1 MQIIDFSFIDAINFM
16 IWLIASYGLSKIFK
30 KFNIEGWWAFIPGAR
45 IYWLGRCAD
54 WEEDGKIDMIFEI
67 LTYPI
72 LVAGQLINCDR
83 EIAK

>member
-16 IWLIASYGLSKIFK
+16 IWLIASYGLSKIFR

-54 WEEDGKIDMIFEI
+54 REEDGKIAMIFEI
-67 LTYPI
+67 MTYPI
-72 LVAGQLINCDR
+72 LLAGQGSC
-83 EIAK
+83 A